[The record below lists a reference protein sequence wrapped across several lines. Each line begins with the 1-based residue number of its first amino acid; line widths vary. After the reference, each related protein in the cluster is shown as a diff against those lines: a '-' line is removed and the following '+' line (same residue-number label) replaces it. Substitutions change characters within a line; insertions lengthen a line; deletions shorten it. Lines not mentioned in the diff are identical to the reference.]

1 MKKIFGLCF
10 ALIIAS
16 PLGAQ
21 EYAWPTDAS
30 RYLTSSFGESRP
42 RRFHAGI
49 DVKTWN
55 QTGYQAIATRS
66 GYIERMVVSPFGYG
80 RALYVRLDTGE
91 SAVYAHLERFNDKL
105 QAVAEREQ
113 EAAGEYR
120 IDKTF
125 APGVFPVQQG
135 EVIAYTGDTG
145 IGVPHLHFE
154 IRDRHGRPTN
164 PLHKNFPVLD
174 QVAPTVSTIAVSPLA
189 PGAMIDGDFLPKVY
203 RPLNINGRFV
213 IPDPIHVDGK
223 IGFAVGAFD
232 RVTGVNN
239 QFGVYRYQLFID
251 DSLQFQSQ
259 FDRLS
264 FDENPLI
271 ELAQDFGLNKQ
282 GWGRMHKLYRDPA
295 NTLGIYSF
303 LNENAGALIAGEP
316 GLAATAL
323 TDSDGMLAPPFTSK
337 SGKGLA
343 PGEHSFR
350 IVAQDFFGNDRIIAG
365 KLVVETRFTITA
377 KLQAIQANRVICK
390 ITAPDHVINNVTAS
404 GLFPGRQWRELESV
418 FRQFDPTASPE
429 DFEIPENQFG
439 AFRQIEDEIAPALAD
454 SPDIFIHHGGARVLK
469 VIASDQHGFSSFP
482 VYLAIDSSTVAT
494 GQFKIEVNKNFQPQF
509 LRFDISSTQP
519 FAQPPQA
526 IFTAGDHRIAP
537 PLIAQEPARY
547 VGFVP
552 LADIAADS
560 VRLQVAA
567 QNNAGAGASWIEVF
581 SNRAIRPRQ
590 ATTLNAHDNQMRV
603 HFNASA
609 VYWPIHGRVAIAST
623 AGPIGA
629 VYRVEP
635 QDVPLKSAATI
646 EINYPDSTPNPKQ
659 LGVAY
664 LDKDKKW
671 QFLDNRLNG
680 QQRTVSAR
688 VFSLQ
693 DYTIIRDDQ
702 APSVQIKFPPAGGV
716 LANRR
721 PKFIVTVDDS
731 VSGFESERSLELR
744 LNGNQLI
751 AEYDPE
757 SKLLTYQ
764 PKTNLA
770 PGSYV
775 LAAQARDRCENL
787 TRREVQ
793 FTVQ

>member
-10 ALIIAS
+10 GLIIAS

-91 SAVYAHLERFNDKL
+91 SAVYAHLERFNEKL

-154 IRDRHGRPTN
+154 IRDRQGRPLN
-164 PLHKNFPVLD
+164 PLQKNFPVLD
-174 QVAPTVSTIAVSPLA
+174 QVAPTVSTIALTPLE

-203 RPLNINGRFV
+203 HPLNANGRFV
-213 IPDPIHVDGK
+213 IPDPISVCGK
-223 IGFAVGAFD
+223 VGFAVGAFD
-232 RVTGVNN
+232 RVSGVNN

-282 GWGRMHKLYRDPA
+282 GWGRMHRLYRDPA

-303 LNENAGALIAGEP
+303 LNENAGALLAGEP
-316 GLAATAL
+316 SVAVSAL
-323 TDSDGMLAPPFTSK
+323 TDSEGMLAPPFTSQ

-343 PGEHSFR
+343 QGEHRFR
-350 IVAQDFFGNDRIIAG
+350 IVAQDYFGNDRVIEG
-365 KLVVETRFTITA
+365 KLMVATRFAITA

-390 ITAPDHVINNVTAS
+390 ITAPDHVINHVTAS
-404 GLFPGRQWRELESV
+404 GLFPGRQWRDLESV
-418 FRQFDPTASPE
+418 FRQFDPLASPE

-439 AFRQIEDEIAPALAD
+439 SFWQEQDEIAPALAD
-454 SPDIFIHHGGARVLK
+454 TPDIFIHHGGARVLK
-469 VIASDQHGFSSFP
+469 LIATDQHGFSSFP
-482 VYLAIDSSTVAT
+482 VYLTIDSSTVAT
-494 GQFKIEVNKNFQPQF
+494 GPFKIEVNKNFQPQF
-509 LRFDISSTQP
+509 LRFEISSTQP

-526 IFTAGDHRIAP
+526 VFTAGDHRIAP
-537 PLIAQEPARY
+537 PLIAQEPERY
-547 VGFVP
+547 LGFVP

-567 QNNAGAGASWIEVF
+567 QNNAGASASWTEVF

-590 ATTLNAHDNQMRV
+590 ATTLSANDHNMRV

-609 VYWPIHGRVAIAST
+609 VYWPIHGRVTIAAA

-629 VYRVEP
+629 VYRIEP
-635 QDVPLKSAATI
+635 QDVPLNSGATI

-659 LGVAY
+659 LAVAY
-664 LDKDKKW
+664 LDKEKKW
-671 QFLDNRLNG
+671 QFLDNRLNV
-680 QQRTVSAR
+680 QQRTVSAK

-702 APSVQIKFPPAGGV
+702 APTVQIRFPSADGV
-716 LANRR
+716 ITNRR

-731 VSGFESERSLELR
+731 VSGFESERSLEMR
-744 LNGNQLI
+744 LNGNKVI

-757 SKLLTYQ
+757 VKLLTYR
-764 PKTNLA
+764 PKANLT
-770 PGSYV
+770 PGNYI
-775 LAAQARDRCENL
+775 LAAQARDRCDNV
-787 TRREVQ
+787 TRREIK